1 MFRNP
6 LLISLRVFSIVGCL
20 LLPNALAFQ
29 TKDQTND
36 KGQTM
41 RLKTDLFELRAV
53 VTDAQGKIVDNLGK
67 EDFELF
73 ENNKPQTISFFSLER
88 VNGATAS
95 STKDKGS
102 IPNSSRAGH
111 AVARTVVLFADT
123 LNMTSADVIQLKQAF
138 REFVDRQ
145 MTDRDLVAI
154 LSSGGSLGL
163 LSQFTKDRHI
173 LHLAIDRLPMGL
185 GGRGTFFTPYIAAQ
199 IVSGDEEALTVA
211 AQIVKSEE
219 GVRASPPGMEPDH
232 LAKQLARGRAV
243 EILNETQYK
252 RRATLSALREVAERL
267 ADTAGQRLL
276 VYYTDG
282 FSMRGSKGE
291 FEADDL
297 RSVTSRAVR
306 SGVVIYS
313 IDTRGLY
320 VNPVFDAGAGE
331 VFAQGN
337 TISLLSSYMSSS
349 MKEDED
355 GMNALAKDTGGEAFF
370 NSNDM
375 KGALAK
381 ALDSNSVYY
390 ALGYYPSE
398 SSDKSFRRI
407 TLRIKNHRDYR
418 VRTQRGYLPGETA
431 KAKPAST
438 PEERLQRAIM
448 SPVPASEIEVSASAY
463 FFTSDVDRARV
474 SYEAHVD
481 GHNLNFTQQ
490 GDQAQFELEVVTLI
504 YDLSGKRVDAIAEVV
519 KGNLPPQQFELA
531 KRNGL
536 NYSRRLDLKP
546 GLYQFRVGV
555 RELAS
560 GRIGATTAWGEVP
573 DLSKARLALSS
584 IFLQRD
590 LNEADRSAAGAGNT
604 MTSHTRT
611 TQGIR
616 AYTPGESLVYR
627 FMVYHAPGEPQTE
640 SDLNLRLSI
649 SHDGKEVFQG
659 SWQPL
664 APLIIKRESIGIDIG
679 GQFKLTLPKGV
690 YELTIAVKHSKSKQP
705 LQESVPFAVE
715 P

>member
-6 LLISLRVFSIVGCL
+6 PLISLKVFSIIGCL
-20 LLPNALAFQ
+20 LLTNAVAFQ
-29 TKDQTND
+29 TKNQRDD

-53 VTDAQGKIVDNLGK
+53 VTNAQGKIVDNLGK
-67 EDFELF
+67 EDFELL

-88 VNGATAS
+88 VSGATAS
-95 STKDKGS
+95 SIKDNAP
-102 IPNSSRAGH
+102 IPNSSRAGD
-111 AVARTVVLFADT
+111 AVGRTVVLFADT

-138 REFVDRQ
+138 RDFVDHQ
-145 MTDRDLVAI
+145 MTDQDLVAI

-173 LHLAIDRLPMGL
+173 LHLAIDRLPMGF
-185 GGRGTFFTPYIAAQ
+185 GGRGTFFTPYLAAQ
-199 IVSGDEEALTVA
+199 IVSGDADALTVA

-219 GVRASPPGMEPDH
+219 GVRSSPPGMEPDH

-243 EILNETQYK
+243 EILNETQYR

-291 FEADDL
+291 FEADDI
-297 RSVTSRAVR
+297 RTVTSRAVR

-331 VFAQGN
+331 AFAQGN

-370 NSNDM
+370 NSNDV

-390 ALGYYPSE
+390 GLGYYPSE
-398 SSDKSFRRI
+398 NSDKSFRRI

-463 FFTSDVDRARV
+463 FFTSDVDRAQV

-481 GHNLNFTQQ
+481 GNNLNFTQQ
-490 GDQAQFELEVVTLI
+490 GDQAHFELEVVTLI
-504 YDLSGKRVDAIAEVV
+504 YGLSGKRVDAIAEVV

-560 GRIGATTAWGEVP
+560 GRIGTTTAWVEVP
-573 DLSKARLALSS
+573 DLSKARLAISS

-590 LNEADRSAAGAGNT
+590 LNEDRSAPSAANG

-611 TQGIR
+611 AQGIR

-627 FMVYHAPGEPQTE
+627 FMVYNAPSEAQAE
-640 SDLNLRLSI
+640 SDLNFRLSI
-649 SHDGKEVFQG
+649 SCDGKEIFQG
-659 SWQPL
+659 PWQPL

-679 GQFKLTLPKGV
+679 GQFKIALPKGL
-690 YELTIAVKHSKSKQP
+690 YELTIAVKHSKSRQP
-705 LQESVPFAVE
+705 LQAAVPFAVE
-715 P
+715 H

>member
-6 LLISLRVFSIVGCL
+6 FLISLRVFSIIGYL
-20 LLPNALAFQ
+20 LLPSAVAFQ
-29 TKDQTND
+29 TKNQSDD
-36 KGQTM
+36 KGQTV

-53 VTDAQGKIVDNLGK
+53 VTDSQGKIVDNLGK
-67 EDFELF
+67 EDFELL

-95 STKDKGS
+95 STKDQAP
-102 IPNSSRAGH
+102 INSSRSGD
-111 AVARTVVLFADT
+111 AVGRTVVLFADT

-138 REFVDRQ
+138 REFVDHQ

-173 LHLAIDRLPMGL
+173 LHLAINRLPQGF

-199 IVSGDEEALTVA
+199 IVSGDEDALTVA

-232 LAKQLARGRAV
+232 LARQIARGRAV
-243 EILNETQYK
+243 EVLNEAQYK

-291 FEADDL
+291 FEADDI
-297 RSVTSRAVR
+297 RTVTSRAVR

-355 GMNALAKDTGGEAFF
+355 GMNALARDTGGEAFF

-390 ALGYYPSE
+390 GLGYYPSD
-398 SSDKSFRRI
+398 SGDKSFRRI

-431 KAKPAST
+431 KAKPPST

-490 GDQAQFELEVVTLI
+490 GEQAHFEFEVVTLI

-519 KGNLPPQQFELA
+519 KGNLSPQQFELA

-560 GRIGATTAWGEVP
+560 GRIGATTAWVEVP
-573 DLSKARLALSS
+573 DLSRAKLALSS

-590 LNEADRSAAGAGNT
+590 FNESDRSG
-604 MTSHTRT
+604 
-611 TQGIR
+611 
-616 AYTPGESLVYR
+616 
-627 FMVYHAPGEPQTE
+627 
-640 SDLNLRLSI
+640 
-649 SHDGKEVFQG
+649 
-659 SWQPL
+659 
-664 APLIIKRESIGIDIG
+664 
-679 GQFKLTLPKGV
+679 
-690 YELTIAVKHSKSKQP
+690 
-705 LQESVPFAVE
+705 
-715 P
+715 